1 MSNLS
6 NEIAAL
12 QPGEELVIR
21 KRRTDSWSGS
31 GSEGSSTGLALI
43 FIMVLFGLDAVR
55 STVRE
60 AFPLLTNP
68 LPAIAFG
75 LIFFV
80 ANIYTNILL
89 FQIYQLRVSGLAAK
103 GA

>member
-31 GSEGSSTGLALI
+31 GSDGNSSGLAIL
-43 FIMVLFGLDAVR
+43 FVMVLFGGYLFAKISNVPTQAEQATAAVM
-55 STVRE
+55 T
-60 AFPLLTNP
+60 AK
-68 LPAIAFG
+68 
-75 LIFFV
+75 
-80 ANIYTNILL
+80 
-89 FQIYQLRVSGLAAK
+89 VSR
-103 GA
+103 